1 MFEKNKPHLPKESFL
16 MDCEHCVCFVYDEK
30 EDTDFCNLSLDEDE
44 ELRFLTSK
52 SRYCPYFR
60 LYDEY
65 KTVRKQN

>member
-1 MFEKNKPHLPKESFL
+1 MQEKTQTP
-16 MDCEHCVCFVYDEK
+16 MDCEHCVYYVYDEG

-44 ELRFLTSK
+44 QLRFLTTQ
-52 SRYCPYFR
+52 SRYCPYFQ